1 VFPFAQE
8 CSSSIDSAMFGTNGP
23 HDAVLGRARPGV
35 RASAAG
41 RHWRSGA
48 LIRAGARLLRSALI
62 RAGARLLRSADAEVQ
77 RGRLPAL
84 LCVTIWVLLVRLVL
98 VVAYSFAGCAGR
110 TRTCVWVMVSRRRK
124 VLCDLFRTLPEE
136 PVCS

>member
-1 VFPFAQE
+1 MFPFAQE
-8 CSSSIDSAMFGTNGP
+8 CSSSIDSVMFGTNGP

-62 RAGARLLRSADAEVQ
+62 RAGARLLRSALIRAGARLLRSADAEVQ

-84 LCVTIWVLLVRLVL
+84 LCVTIWVLLVRLLL
-98 VVAYSFAGCAGR
+98 VVAYSFAG
-110 TRTCVWVMVSRRRK
+110 
-124 VLCDLFRTLPEE
+124 
-136 PVCS
+136 